1 MNSLLRSA
9 LDASVAVLLAA
20 VVGCGPND
28 GKKELASGQAA
39 YETGD
44 LVKAEKMLEK
54 SLKCAP
60 ENVDALVSLARVKL
74 DLGEINEAKGLI
86 DRAAQGAGGD
96 VDVRMLSAQ
105 IAWHLK
111 DYAAASEA
119 FGGLA
124 DDERLEPRFRAQ
136 ALSGLGLV
144 EMAQGNHH
152 IARLA
157 FLRAIR
163 LDRREAS
170 AWYHLAILYR
180 DAFGYHEA
188 ALEQFDVFV
197 RLEPMAD
204 QRVQDVQRKAIP
216 ALKEMIA
223 VADANRPGASKRDS
237 AAAATA
243 ISKGDAAMKKR
254 TYKTARKFYQDALA
268 ADPLSYPAALGL
280 ARAWAKA
287 DTTKAGLNKSL
298 EAYLVAC
305 SLKPG
310 ATSTFLTAGALSL
323 QLGLPAQAVGVYSRA
338 VAASPTSA
346 PALDGLITAL
356 RKTGKAKIAA
366 AYQAYR
372 DMVTSKT
379 KQAPKPPAKS
389 K

>member
-1 MNSLLRSA
+1 MSR
-9 LDASVAVLLAA
+9 
-20 VVGCGPND
+20 
-28 GKKELASGQAA
+28 
-39 YETGD
+39 
-44 LVKAEKMLEK
+44 
-54 SLKCAP
+54 
-60 ENVDALVSLARVKL
+60 LAR
-74 DLGEINEAKGLI
+74 
-86 DRAAQGAGGD
+86 
-96 VDVRMLSAQ
+96 
-105 IAWHLK
+105 
-111 DYAAASEA
+111 
-119 FGGLA
+119 
-124 DDERLEPRFRAQ
+124 P
-136 ALSGLGLV
+136 
-144 EMAQGNHH
+144 
-152 IARLA
+152 
-157 FLRAIR
+157 
-163 LDRREAS
+163 S
-170 AWYHLAILYR
+170 AWYHLALLYR
-180 DAFGYHEA
+180 DGFGYLEA

-280 ARAWAKA
+280 ARAWAKT

-298 EAYLVAC
+298 EAYLAAC

-323 QLGLPAQAVGVYSRA
+323 QLGLPAQAVEIYSRA

-356 RKTGKAKIAA
+356 RKTGKAKTAA

-372 DMVTSKT
+372 ESITSKT
-379 KQAPKPPAKS
+379 KLAQKPSAKR